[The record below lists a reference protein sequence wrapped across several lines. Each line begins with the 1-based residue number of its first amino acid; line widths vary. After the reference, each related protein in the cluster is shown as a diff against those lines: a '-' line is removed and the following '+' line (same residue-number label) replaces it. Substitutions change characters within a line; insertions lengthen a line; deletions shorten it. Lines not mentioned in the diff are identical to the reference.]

1 MKTCSTAFLV
11 IAIMITL
18 LNNKCS
24 TTQSTMSG
32 NLDDVSICT
41 STTKSVPRNLSWIG
55 NYKLISCIAW
65 KLSPDQ
71 FYLFHRNPSCYNNFL
86 ILNFIMLSAQYVVAL
101 YWQYFSVL
109 FRCYVAPLLFSCPL
123 FRVIS
128 IVLPVF
134 ACMFRQCS
142 GVPPV
147 FRVPVFLV
155 LKYA

>member
-1 MKTCSTAFLV
+1 MMT
-11 IAIMITL
+11 
-18 LNNKCS
+18 
-24 TTQSTMSG
+24 G

-134 ACMFRQCS
+134 RLY
-142 GVPPV
+142 VPPV
-147 FRVPVFLV
+147 FRCSAGVPCSGVPGFKV
-155 LKYA
+155 CLKDSIPQGQVSVITVIEGD